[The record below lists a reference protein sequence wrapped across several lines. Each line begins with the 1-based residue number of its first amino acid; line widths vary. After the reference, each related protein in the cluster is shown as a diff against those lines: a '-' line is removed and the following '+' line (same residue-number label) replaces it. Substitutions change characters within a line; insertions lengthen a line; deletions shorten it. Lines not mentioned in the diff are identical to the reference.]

1 MQLIVLRH
9 GATHWNID
17 RRIQGHADLSLAPAG
32 RAQVA
37 SWRLPPNWLKL
48 PCLASPLRRA
58 LETASL
64 LGFADLN
71 AVPELIEMD
80 WGRFEGS
87 TLAELRA
94 MGGHEFAAN
103 EAAGL
108 DFRPLDGE
116 SPREVMTRLSRWLAS
131 LPDREGQIVII
142 THKGVRR
149 ALLAHATGWDMRG
162 PPPIKVLDEHAM
174 LLDLRPGGQAILHSL
189 HSLEA
194 SK

>member
-17 RRIQGHADLSLAPAG
+17 RRIQGRADLPLAPAG

-37 SWRLPPNWLKL
+37 SWRLVPAWLEL

-58 LETASL
+58 RETAKL
-64 LGFADLN
+64 LGLTQLSI
-71 AVPELIEMD
+71 VPELIEMD
-80 WGRFEGS
+80 WGRFEGA

-94 MGGHEFAAN
+94 EAGLEFAAN
-103 EAAGL
+103 EANGL

-116 SPREVMTRLSRWLAS
+116 SPREVMVRLSRWLMR
-131 LPDREGQIVII
+131 LPAGEGQAVVI

-149 ALLAHATGWDMRG
+149 ALLALATGWDMRG
-162 PPPIKVLDEHAM
+162 PPPIKAHDEQAM
-174 LLDLRPGGQAILHSL
+174 LLDVQLGGHPVLHGVHSL
-189 HSLEA
+189 GGST
-194 SK
+194 